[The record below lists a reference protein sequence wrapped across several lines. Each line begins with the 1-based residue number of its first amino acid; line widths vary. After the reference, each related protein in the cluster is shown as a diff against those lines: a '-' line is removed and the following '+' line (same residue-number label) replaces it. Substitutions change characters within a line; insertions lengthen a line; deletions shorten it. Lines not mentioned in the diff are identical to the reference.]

1 MAKAA
6 GRDDQNVKDDGRDDQ
21 NVKDDGRDDQNVKDD
36 GRGGQGLFG
45 GGGGG
50 CIAVVAFIGPVGLDV
65 GQLAS
70 RMLSS
75 GGFSPS
81 RGTAL
86 KNVGAAAL
94 QASRRQ
100 KDTAKKEHVLASAY
114 AEYCKKRRARTR
126 ARAGTR
132 RRSFRIWFRCGLA
145 VALAIGGFACSVS
158 ASWPLS
164 ADSRPC
170 RDRLPDSPRPQCA
183 R

>member
-81 RGTAL
+81 RGNAL

-114 AEYCKKRRARTR
+114 TEYLQEKK
-126 ARAGTR
+126 
-132 RRSFRIWFRCGLA
+132 SKNK
-145 VALAIGGFACSVS
+145 SK
-158 ASWPLS
+158 
-164 ADSRPC
+164 SRKK
-170 RDRLPDSPRPQCA
+170 A
-183 R
+183 